1 MSYACLLRD
10 KDVLF
15 CFGEGRRST
24 TFVKGPHKTKL
35 PRQNTK
41 YSVIIVSSVTPRVVL
56 FLRRISKHI
65 KMPENTPKYLETL
78 TKEGLKGIWRTADA
92 VCFDVD
98 STVVE
103 EEGIDELAEF
113 CGVGEAVRQW

>member
-1 MSYACLLRD
+1 MAGEAALL
-10 KDVLF
+10 KA
-15 CFGEGRRST
+15 
-24 TFVKGPHKTKL
+24 PHKTQL

-41 YSVIIVSSVTPRVVL
+41 YSVIIVSSTTFRVVL
-56 FLRRISKHI
+56 FLRGILKHI